1 MKLKTLKLIT
11 CAAIAALTLSVTAC
25 GGSDDAAK
33 TADSAEVETVDNE
46 EDEEEAAPE
55 MEDEEEAA
63 PEVEDETEDEADTAA
78 EAEDKADAT
87 TTGTTLEDYF
97 SDPTV
102 MSLMEQQYAALS
114 EQGMEASIDVKGNDF
129 TIIIK
134 ITDGSLID
142 DTTGDQISASMDA
155 MESQLVDSVKQFD
168 EAVGEEGACTVTMRY
183 LAPDGNV
190 LAEKTCSAK

>member
-1 MKLKTLKLIT
+1 MKLKTLKMIA

-33 TADSAEVETVDNE
+33 TADSAEVEVEDNA
-46 EDEEEAAPE
+46 EDEAEAAPE
-55 MEDEEEAA
+55 VEDEEEAA
-63 PEVEDETEDEADTAA
+63 PEVEDEIEAALEAEDEADTTAA
-78 EAEDKADAT
+78 
-87 TTGTTLEDYF
+87 GTTLEDYF

-129 TIIIK
+129 TVIIK
-134 ITDGSLID
+134 ITDGSMID
-142 DTTGDQISASMDA
+142 DTTGDQLSAGMDA
-155 MESQLVDSVKQFD
+155 MESQLVDSAKQFD

-183 LAPDGNV
+183 LDPDGNV

>member
-1 MKLKTLKLIT
+1 MKLKTIKMIA

-33 TADSAEVETVDNE
+33 TADSTEVEIEDNVE
-46 EDEEEAAPE
+46 AEAEDEA
-55 MEDEEEAA
+55 EAA
-63 PEVEDETEDEADTAA
+63 PEVEDEAEAAPEAEDEADTTA
-78 EAEDKADAT
+78 
-87 TTGTTLEDYF
+87 TGTTLEDYF

-114 EQGMEASIDVKGNDF
+114 DQGMEASIDVKGNDF
-129 TIIIK
+129 TVIIK
-134 ITDGSLID
+134 ITDGSVID
-142 DTTGDQISASMDA
+142 DTTGDQLSAGMDA
-155 MESQLVDSVKQFD
+155 MEDQLIDSAKQFD

-183 LAPDGNV
+183 LDPDDNV

>member
-1 MKLKTLKLIT
+1 MKLKTLKMIA

-33 TADSAEVETVDNE
+33 TADSAEVEVEDNA
-46 EDEEEAAPE
+46 EDEAEAAPE
-55 MEDEEEAA
+55 VEDEEEAA
-63 PEVEDETEDEADTAA
+63 PEVEDEVEAALEAEDEADTTAA
-78 EAEDKADAT
+78 
-87 TTGTTLEDYF
+87 GTTLEDYF

-129 TIIIK
+129 TVIIK
-134 ITDGSLID
+134 ITDGSMID
-142 DTTGDQISASMDA
+142 DTTGDQLSAGMDA
-155 MESQLVDSVKQFD
+155 MESQLVDSAKQFD

-183 LAPDGNV
+183 LDPDGNV

>member
-1 MKLKTLKLIT
+1 MKLKTLKLIA

-33 TADSAEVETVDNE
+33 TADSAEVETVDNA
-46 EDEEEAAPE
+46 EDEAEAAPE
-55 MEDEEEAA
+55 AEDEEEAA
-63 PEVEDETEDEADTAA
+63 PEVEDEEEAAPEAEDEADTTAA
-78 EAEDKADAT
+78 
-87 TTGTTLEDYF
+87 GTTLEDYF

-114 EQGMEASIDVKGNDF
+114 DQGMEASIDVKGNDF
-129 TIIIK
+129 TVIIK
-134 ITDGSLID
+134 ITDGSMID
-142 DTTGDQISASMDA
+142 DTTGDQLTAGMDA
-155 MESQLVDSVKQFD
+155 MESQLVDSAKQFD

-183 LAPDGNV
+183 LDPDGNV

>member
-1 MKLKTLKLIT
+1 MKLKTLKLIA

-33 TADSAEVETVDNE
+33 TADSAEVETVDNV

-55 MEDEEEAA
+55 VEDEEEAA
-63 PEVEDETEDEADTAA
+63 PEVEDETEDEADTAV
-78 EAEDKADAT
+78 
-87 TTGTTLEDYF
+87 TGTTLEEYF

-114 EQGMEASIDVKGNDF
+114 DQGMEASIDVKGNDF
-129 TIIIK
+129 TVIIK
-134 ITDGSLID
+134 ITDGSMID
-142 DTTGDQISASMDA
+142 DTTGDQLSAGMDA
-155 MESQLVDSVKQFD
+155 MESQLVDSAKQFD

-183 LAPDGNV
+183 LDPDGNV